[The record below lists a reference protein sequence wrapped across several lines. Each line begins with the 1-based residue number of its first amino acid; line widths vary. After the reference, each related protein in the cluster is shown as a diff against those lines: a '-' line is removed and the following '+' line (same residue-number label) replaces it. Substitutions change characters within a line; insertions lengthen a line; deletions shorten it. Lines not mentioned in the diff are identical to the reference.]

1 MEKLTEP
8 IIPEW
13 ISAIFEQSEI
23 EVLERLK
30 ERNTDYYQLLK
41 KEETM
46 MKQYSFLDKI
56 FDDDGEMTMTGEE
69 HRILVTFMELR
80 ARIEETERKAFFL
93 LGHRQCLEY
102 LKAIDM
108 LKC

>member
-41 KEETM
+41 KD
-46 MKQYSFLDKI
+46 F
-56 FDDDGEMTMTGEE
+56 
-69 HRILVTFMELR
+69 HH
-80 ARIEETERKAFFL
+80 L
-93 LGHRQCLEY
+93 L
-102 LKAIDM
+102 
-108 LKC
+108 